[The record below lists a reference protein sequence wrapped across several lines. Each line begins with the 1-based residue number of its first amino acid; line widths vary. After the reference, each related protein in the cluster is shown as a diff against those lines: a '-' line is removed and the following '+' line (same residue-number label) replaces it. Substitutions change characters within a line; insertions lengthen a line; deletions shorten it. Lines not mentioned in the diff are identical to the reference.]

1 MKGLANTMD
10 QYLKFYIDGAWVEPV
25 GTARLPVIDPAT
37 EQPFAEI
44 AMGSAADAERAI
56 AAARRAFSSFSHTSH
71 AERLALLERILEIL
85 TRRRDELGDVI
96 SREMGAP
103 LQMARNEQAGI
114 GIAHF
119 TQTIRAMQ
127 DFPFEYMQG
136 TTRIVHEPIGVV
148 GMITPWNWPINQ
160 IACKVAPAIAT
171 GCTMVLKP
179 SEIAPVNAILFAEI
193 LHEAGVPKGVFNL
206 VNGDGPTVGAVLA
219 SHPDVDMVSFTG
231 STRAGISVAEA
242 AAPTVKR
249 VHQELGGKSPNII
262 LESADL
268 DAAVRAGVAA
278 CFANS
283 GQSCNAPTRM
293 LVPEEAMDR
302 AIEVARE
309 AADAVRVGSPAD
321 ASTGIGPVV
330 SQMQF
335 DKIQALIRKGIDE
348 GATLVAGGPDRPS
361 HLNAGYY
368 VRPTVFA
375 RVTNDMTIAR
385 EEIFGPVLSILG
397 YGSEDEAAEIAND
410 TPYGLASYIQ
420 GAPEEAR
427 AFARRLRTGI
437 VRLNRSAWDGA
448 APFGGYKQSGNGR
461 EYGKFGLHEFTEIK
475 GIVGFGD

>member
-1 MKGLANTMD
+1 MD
-10 QYLKFYIDGAWVEPV
+10 NYLKFYIDGAWVDPL
-25 GTARLPVIDPAT
+25 GGQRLSVVDPAT
-37 EQPFAEI
+37 EEPFAEI

-56 AAARRAFSSFSHTSH
+56 AAARRAFATFSQTTRE
-71 AERLALLERILEIL
+71 ERLGLLERILEIL
-85 TRRRDELGDVI
+85 KRRQNEIGDVI
-96 SREMGAP
+96 SHEMGAP
-103 LQMARNEQAGI
+103 RKMSRDEQAGI
-114 GIAHF
+114 GVAHF
-119 TQTIRAMQ
+119 EQTIRAMR

-160 IACKVAPAIAT
+160 IACKVAPALAT

-179 SEIAPVNAILFAEI
+179 SEIAPLNAILFAEI

-206 VNGDGPTVGAVLA
+206 VNGDGPTVGTVLA
-219 SHPDVDMVSFTG
+219 SHPDIDMVSFTG
-231 STRAGISVAEA
+231 STRAGISVAQA

-249 VHQELGGKSPNII
+249 VHQELGGKSPNIV
-262 LESADL
+262 LRSADL
-268 DAAVRAGVAA
+268 DAAVRAGVSR

-283 GQSCNAPTRM
+283 GQSCNAPTRL
-293 LVPEEAMDR
+293 LVPAEQMDR
-302 AIEVARE
+302 VIGIAR
-309 AADAVRVGSPAD
+309 AAAESVRVGTPGD
-321 ASTGIGPVV
+321 AETDIGPVA
-330 SQMQF
+330 SKTQF
-335 DKIQALIRKGIDE
+335 DKIQSLIRKGME
-348 GATLVAGGPDRPS
+348 GGAELVAGGLDRPA
-361 HLNAGYY
+361 HLNSGYY
-368 VRPTVFA
+368 IRPTVFA

-385 EEIFGPVLSILG
+385 EEIFGPVLAILG
-397 YGSEDEAAEIAND
+397 YGSEDEAADIAND

-437 VRLNRSAWDGA
+437 VRLNSSAWDGA

>member
-1 MKGLANTMD
+1 
-10 QYLKFYIDGAWVEPV
+10 
-25 GTARLPVIDPAT
+25 
-37 EQPFAEI
+37 
-44 AMGSAADAERAI
+44 
-56 AAARRAFSSFSHTSH
+56 
-71 AERLALLERILEIL
+71 
-85 TRRRDELGDVI
+85 
-96 SREMGAP
+96 
-103 LQMARNEQAGI
+103 
-114 GIAHF
+114 
-119 TQTIRAMQ
+119 
-127 DFPFEYMQG
+127 
-136 TTRIVHEPIGVV
+136 
-148 GMITPWNWPINQ
+148 
-160 IACKVAPAIAT
+160 
-171 GCTMVLKP
+171 
-179 SEIAPVNAILFAEI
+179 
-193 LHEAGVPKGVFNL
+193 
-206 VNGDGPTVGAVLA
+206 VGAVLA

-262 LESADL
+262 LGSADL

-309 AADAVRVGSPAD
+309 AAGAVRVGNPAD

-368 VRPTVFA
+368 VRPTVFV